1 MTFWFLSVLD
11 HLSLE
16 APLERKA
23 GVFFGDGNAMEE
35 ILLSQSMHEAAGPR
49 CCMSQESHVPR
60 NQRGQQPRK
69 AAVFL
74 SNKNFMGW
82 RDGSVLKNTH
92 CSCRG
97 TEFGSQDTLR
107 WFPDT
112 HITTNYLKNI

>member
-1 MTFWFLSVLD
+1 MKDECLMWEGRSEESMTFWFVSVLD

-35 ILLSQSMHEAAGPR
+35 ILLSQGMHEAAGPR

-82 RDGSVLKNTH
+82 RDGSVSAEEH
-92 CSCRG
+92 
-97 TEFGSQDTLR
+97 TL
-107 WFPDT
+107 
-112 HITTNYLKNI
+112 LL